1 MRAILSVSD
10 KTGLVDFAKGLNE
23 LGIEIFST
31 GGTKKALQD
40 AGVPVHSVSDI
51 TNYPEILDGRVKT
64 LHPMV
69 HGGILARRDL
79 ENHMSQLKEKG
90 ITPIDMVVV
99 NLYPFVQTVSKEK
112 VDLTEALENIDIGGP
127 AMIRA
132 AAKNFPRVTAICSPD
147 DYDPLLKEL
156 QSNSGETTLDFRR
169 TMAQKAF
176 STISGYD
183 QAISAYLVG
192 KEQSFGD
199 TITLKLDK
207 AFRLRYG
214 ENPHQQAALYTNS
227 AYQFSSLTKARVLSG
242 KELSFNNLW
251 DLEAALQIAQ
261 DFLPPFAAVI
271 KHTNPCGAAIGKTL
285 AEAYSKALACDPLSA
300 FGSVIALNRI
310 VDIEAARLI
319 HETDFIE
326 CVLAPNFQSEALE
339 LMKKKKPRRL
349 IAIGKLEPPAE
360 DDPEIRMISGGALVQ
375 TRDNVDIRAADLKI
389 VTQAKPSPNQ
399 IEDLLFGFKAVKHVK
414 SNAVL
419 ICKGGATV
427 GIGPGQTSRVDSS
440 LIAVRKAGDRA
451 RGAVAASDAFF
462 PMTDGLE
469 VLAEAGVAAVIQP
482 GGSKADPEVIAAA
495 DRLGVVMVF
504 TGIRHFKH

>member
-1 MRAILSVSD
+1 M
-10 KTGLVDFAKGLNE
+10 
-23 LGIEIFST
+23 
-31 GGTKKALQD
+31 
-40 AGVPVHSVSDI
+40 
-51 TNYPEILDGRVKT
+51 
-64 LHPMV
+64 
-69 HGGILARRDL
+69 
-79 ENHMSQLKEKG
+79 
-90 ITPIDMVVV
+90 
-99 NLYPFVQTVSKEK
+99 
-112 VDLTEALENIDIGGP
+112 
-127 AMIRA
+127 
-132 AAKNFPRVTAICSPD
+132 
-147 DYDPLLKEL
+147 
-156 QSNSGETTLDFRR
+156 
-169 TMAQKAF
+169 
-176 STISGYD
+176 
-183 QAISAYLVG
+183 
-192 KEQSFGD
+192 
-199 TITLKLDK
+199 
-207 AFRLRYG
+207 
-214 ENPHQQAALYTNS
+214 
-227 AYQFSSLTKARVLSG
+227 LSG